1 MPASF
6 PEWHNASTQASA
18 TGLMAAPEV
27 KVGPKPLI
35 LRPAANAGAGR
46 SSGNN
51 TPRGGSEKKSA
62 SLSRG
67 LLGLLR
73 ERHEASKIREEWGR
87 SETERAHRKNEF
99 ELLKT
104 AAFQLRNF
112 FLTVKAIGLREVVA
126 KLVFNFEVLHN
137 NYLCTSRPP
146 PSLTQTRSSGSC
158 AASTGSSPSSSRSST
173 CPATAA
179 RSCASTTPRST
190 PTASSTRSRR
200 PFSLNPDPSF
210 LPSFLFNLHPSASLP
225 TLPPSLPFLN
235 LIKRHPW
242 RIWSS
247 AASPSH

>member
-126 KLVFNFEVLHN
+126 KLVFNFEGTWRTLRKVL
-137 NYLCTSRPP
+137 
-146 PSLTQTRSSGSC
+146 
-158 AASTGSSPSSSRSST
+158 SP
-173 CPATAA
+173 
-179 RSCASTTPRST
+179 
-190 PTASSTRSRR
+190 
-200 PFSLNPDPSF
+200 
-210 LPSFLFNLHPSASLP
+210 
-225 TLPPSLPFLN
+225 
-235 LIKRHPW
+235 
-242 RIWSS
+242 
-247 AASPSH
+247 